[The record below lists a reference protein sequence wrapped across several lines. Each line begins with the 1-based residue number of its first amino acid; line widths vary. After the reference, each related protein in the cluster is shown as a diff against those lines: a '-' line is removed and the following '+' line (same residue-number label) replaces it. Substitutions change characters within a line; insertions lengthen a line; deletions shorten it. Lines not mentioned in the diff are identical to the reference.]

1 MSNSSAMERWIKRH
15 IEGLRRRLLRV
26 VAVLMLS
33 ANPHPVARVLGV
45 DGTV

>member
-1 MSNSSAMERWIKRH
+1 MSNSSAMGRWIKRH
-15 IEGLRRRLLRV
+15 IEGLRRRLLR

-45 DGTV
+45 ADGTV